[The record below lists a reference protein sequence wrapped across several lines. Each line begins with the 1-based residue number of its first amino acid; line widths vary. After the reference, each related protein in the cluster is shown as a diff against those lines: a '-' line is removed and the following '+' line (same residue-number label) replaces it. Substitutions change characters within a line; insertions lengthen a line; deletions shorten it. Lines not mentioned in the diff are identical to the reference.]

1 MYLQQKMW
9 PNPKIWKQRYLL
21 NDLNDSNIRLK
32 SGLIQTW
39 RLGIQCW
46 LFKNFRV
53 IKSPSEDIFRVKNN
67 QSSILLQNPKT
78 TKYFLQE
85 SLYCHS
91 TDHNPPLSSSGVLDS
106 PPPPPQT
113 PHLPPSPPSPLPSP
127 PSPMFCSPDQV
138 GQTRLQRK
146 CEKTMKTLVEILSNS
161 FRGSF
166 LYTQF
171 WLLQPTRAL
180 LKYQISLSQFPL
192 DSELWLELVQSGD
205 GTVRNWAA
213 PVI

>member
-106 PPPPPQT
+106 PPPPLQT
-113 PHLPPSPPSPLPSP
+113 PHPPPSPHHPLQCFVPQTKWAKPGS
-127 PSPMFCSPDQV
+127 SGNVRKQWKLWLKSS
-138 GQTRLQRK
+138 QTRL
-146 CEKTMKTLVEILSNS
+146 EAVSFTHSFDYSN
-161 FRGSF
+161 
-166 LYTQF
+166 
-171 WLLQPTRAL
+171 QP
-180 LKYQISLSQFPL
+180 
-192 DSELWLELVQSGD
+192 
-205 GTVRNWAA
+205 A
-213 PVI
+213 PF